1 MARRKQTDDET
12 IYTEPST
19 TEAVP
24 GEGPP
29 SGDGEW
35 QAGYEPV
42 EPITAGTHQRHKWKG
57 GDTCVV
63 CGAHRKTRTPRAPR
77 AVAATKIGN
86 VETIASLLWL
96 GLGVGV
102 EYQPVVGRKPFR
114 NQKDN
119 PEAVPVAVAI
129 GRSLQMESAIAGRR
143 IDRALRSNPLIYGI
157 INLFLSHP
165 TAKWAVELGPL
176 LVPPLIVL
184 AAGML
189 PEQAFDRLRGVMM
202 TALIPVVV
210 EQAKLIQQQTE
221 LMSKMEGMSEDNIN
235 MAANMIDAL
244 LGKNGSAPD
253 AGSATSS

>member
-1 MARRKQTDDET
+1 
-12 IYTEPST
+12 
-19 TEAVP
+19 V
-24 GEGPP
+24 GP
-29 SGDGEW
+29 
-35 QAGYEPV
+35 
-42 EPITAGTHQRHKWKG
+42 
-57 GDTCVV
+57 
-63 CGAHRKTRTPRAPR
+63 
-77 AVAATKIGN
+77 TKVGN

-96 GLGVGV
+96 AAGVGI
-102 EYQPVVGRKPFR
+102 EYQPLLGRKPFHA
-114 NQKDN
+114 KDD
-119 PEAVPVAVAI
+119 PDGVPVAVAV

-143 IDRALRSNPLIYGI
+143 IDRALRSNPIVYGI

-184 AAGML
+184 AAGIM
-189 PEQAFDRLRGVMM
+189 PEAAFDRLRGVMM

-244 LGKNGSAPD
+244 LGKNGEQPN
-253 AGSATSS
+253 AGNAASG